1 MVETVSRESLRAIQ
15 TPQVFEAGLLRR
27 AYKTAEL
34 AGTTDDASVIE
45 RLGEP
50 VLVVDGDPR
59 NLKITTPDDLAL
71 ARAIMSIAPPANR
84 TPRF

>member
-1 MVETVSRESLRAIQ
+1 
-15 TPQVFEAGLLRR
+15 
-27 AYKTAEL
+27 
-34 AGTTDDASVIE
+34 
-45 RLGEP
+45 

-84 TPRF
+84 SPRF